1 MPRPKNRYVRI
12 LEAIFARHYHPGMTE
27 IPFEGAEIIDVAGQ
41 LGVELPKNIGDV
53 LYSFR
58 YRTALPESIVQTAPA
73 GQQWIIR
80 SVGRAQYKL
89 VLVHEVAIAPSA
101 ILAETKIPDA
111 TPGIISRYRLNDK
124 QALLAKLRY
133 NRLLDIFTGLA
144 CYSLQS
150 HLRTTAPGIG
160 QVETDEIYVGI
171 DKRGV
176 HYVLPVQAKGA
187 TERLGVVQIE
197 LDLAVCAVKV
207 PGLVCRL
214 VAAQFMA
221 DDLIA
226 LLNWSRPSRESAC
239 LPRGTTGW
247 CLLRR
252 SHPKN
257 SPRIATG
264 HPDRPTSQQSCS
276 GQFPG
281 IGAH

>member
-1 MPRPKNRYVRI
+1 MPRRKNRYSRI
-12 LEAIFARHYHPGMTE
+12 LEAIFTGHYRPGLTE
-27 IPFEGAEIIDVAGQ
+27 IPFERSEIIDVAAQ
-41 LGVELPKNIGDV
+41 LDVPLPKNLGDL

-58 YRTALPESIVQTAPA
+58 YRTALPESISQTAPE
-73 GQQWIIR
+73 GQQWLIR
-80 SVGRAQYKL
+80 SVGRGQYKL
-89 VLVHEVAIAPSA
+89 VLVSQVLIAPSS

-111 TPGIISRYRLNDK
+111 TPGIISKYRLNDE

-187 TERLGVVQIE
+187 SDRIGVVQIE
-197 LDLAVCAVKV
+197 QDLAVCAVKF
-207 PGLVCRL
+207 PALICRPI
-214 VAAQFMA
+214 AAQFMA

-226 LLNWSRPSRESAC
+226 LFELEQTNQGIRVCSERHYRLVSPEALSPEELASYQ
-239 LPRGTTGW
+239 
-247 CLLRR
+247 RR
-252 SHPKN
+252 SP
-257 SPRIATG
+257 
-264 HPDRPTSQQSCS
+264 
-276 GQFPG
+276 
-281 IGAH
+281 